1 MLLNNCTAT
10 TSTKNISS
18 NSLDNP
24 FINKGFSL
32 IYNDKFYYD
41 KVISKKIDERSL
53 IIFQKNLKKNT
64 IVKITNILNNKS
76 IIGTVG
82 SNADYPL
89 FNNAVLSLRIADEI
103 GLNEN
108 EPYVEILEVLEDAI
122 FVAKRAKT
130 FEEEKKVADKAPVN
144 NINISDLNTK
154 QTNTKNELNKNFSYE
169 IKIADFYFN
178 DTASLLINRIVKETL
193 IKDAKIKKINEKKY
207 RVYAGPFNN
216 INSLQKSFNDIS
228 ILEFENIE
236 IIKKMIKLR
245 LITLLLT
252 LLLTANA
259 NAAFDVKARTAI
271 LQDYLSGEILF
282 EKDADKSI
290 YPASMT
296 KIMTAIIAF
305 DLIRSGDL
313 NLDEKFLISENA
325 WRLSSAGYSSMFIM
339 VGDEVSVENL
349 LRGIIVASGNDACVS
364 LAEGIA
370 GTEDEFAVM
379 MTAKAKEI
387 GMDNTNFANS
397 SGINNT
403 ENVST
408 VRDIMIMSRYLIKEF
423 PEEYKYFAEK
433 EFTWDRTGGDP
444 ITQGNRNP
452 LLYKSLG
459 ADGIKTGYLAV
470 EKYSLASSVE
480 RNGRRLIAVG
490 SGFNTKN
497 DRSRESAKLLTWG
510 LTNFDLVEITRAN
523 TPIED
528 IGVWLGKKDTVKTYI
543 KNDIYKTIPKAKKR
557 LLKLSLNYNGPI
569 QAPIK
574 KDDIL
579 GKLKLTYNGDL
590 IEEYDLLAYED
601 VKKLNV
607 FSRLMKSINF
617 LIWGDV

>member
-1 MLLNNCTAT
+1 
-10 TSTKNISS
+10 
-18 NSLDNP
+18 
-24 FINKGFSL
+24 
-32 IYNDKFYYD
+32 
-41 KVISKKIDERSL
+41 
-53 IIFQKNLKKNT
+53 
-64 IVKITNILNNKS
+64 
-76 IIGTVG
+76 
-82 SNADYPL
+82 
-89 FNNAVLSLRIADEI
+89 
-103 GLNEN
+103 
-108 EPYVEILEVLEDAI
+108 
-122 FVAKRAKT
+122 
-130 FEEEKKVADKAPVN
+130 
-144 NINISDLNTK
+144 
-154 QTNTKNELNKNFSYE
+154 
-169 IKIADFYFN
+169 
-178 DTASLLINRIVKETL
+178 
-193 IKDAKIKKINEKKY
+193 
-207 RVYAGPFNN
+207 
-216 INSLQKSFNDIS
+216 
-228 ILEFENIE
+228 
-236 IIKKMIKLR
+236 MIKLR
-245 LITLLLT
+245 FITILLT
-252 LLLTANA
+252 LLLTTNA

-296 KIMTAIIAF
+296 KIMTTIIAF

-313 NLDEKFLISENA
+313 SLDEKFLVSENA

-349 LRGIIVASGNDACVS
+349 LRGIIVASGNDACVA

-387 GMDNTNFANS
+387 GMNNTNFANS
-397 SGINNT
+397 SGINDT
-403 ENVST
+403 ENLST
-408 VRDIMIMSRYLIKEF
+408 VRDIMLMSNYLIKEF

-510 LTNFDLVEITRAN
+510 LTNFDLVEITKAN

-528 IGVWLGKKDTVKTYI
+528 IDVWLGKKDNVKTYI

-557 LLKLSLNYNGPI
+557 LLKVSLNYNGPI

-579 GKLKLTYNGDL
+579 GKLKLIFDGEL